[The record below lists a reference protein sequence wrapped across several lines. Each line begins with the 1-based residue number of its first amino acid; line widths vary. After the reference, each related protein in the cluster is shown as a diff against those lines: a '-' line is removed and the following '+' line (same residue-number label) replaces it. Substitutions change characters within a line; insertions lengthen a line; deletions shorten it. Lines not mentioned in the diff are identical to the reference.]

1 MTTKDERRLIQQ
13 AWEGDLDAFEVLV
26 RLHQRMVYGLALSL
40 TRSHHDAEEI
50 AQTVFLK
57 TWRGLKTFRGEA
69 SLSTWLYRL
78 TRNACT
84 DHLRQNRK
92 RSGDRSLE
100 DPDLAPLANQAPMP
114 QEIMEQRELQ
124 QALMDAMEKLPEES
138 RTVLLLR
145 DVEGFTYREIAQDL
159 GLSEGT
165 VKSRLSR
172 ARRAL
177 RKNLLASGTL
187 WAESPSNHKEG
198 GMAP

>member
-13 AWEGDLDAFEVLV
+13 AREGDLDAFEALV

-57 TWRGLKTFRGEA
+57 TWRGLKTFRWEA

-100 DPDLAPLANQAPMP
+100 DPGLTSLADQAPLP
-114 QEIMEQRELQ
+114 QEIMEQRERL
-124 QALMDAMEKLPEES
+124 QALMNAMEKLPEKS

-145 DVEGFTYREIAQDL
+145 EVEGFTYREIAQDL

-187 WAESPSNHKEG
+187 WA
-198 GMAP
+198 

>member
-1 MTTKDERRLIQQ
+1 MKDERRRIQQ
-13 AWEGDLDAFEVLV
+13 AREGDLDAFEALV

-57 TWRGLKTFRGEA
+57 TWKGLKTFRGEA

-145 DVEGFTYREIAQDL
+145 EVEGFTYREIAQDL

-177 RKNLLASGTL
+177 RETLLADETL

>member
-1 MTTKDERRLIQQ
+1 MKDERRLIQQ
-13 AWEGDLDAFEVLV
+13 AREGDLDAFEALV

-100 DPDLAPLANQAPMP
+100 DPDLASLADQAPLP
-114 QEIMEQRELQ
+114 QEIAEHRERQ

-138 RTVLLLR
+138 RAVLLLR
-145 DVEGFTYREIAQDL
+145 EVEGLSYQEIAQTL
-159 GLSEGT
+159 GLSQGT

-177 RKNLLASGTL
+177 RESLLADGNL

>member
-1 MTTKDERRLIQQ
+1 MKDERRLIQQ
-13 AWEGDLDAFEVLV
+13 AREGDLDAFEALV
-26 RLHQRMVYGLALSL
+26 RLHQQMVYGLALSL

-57 TWRGLKTFRGEA
+57 TWRRLKTFRGEA

-145 DVEGFTYREIAQDL
+145 EVEGFTYREIAQDL